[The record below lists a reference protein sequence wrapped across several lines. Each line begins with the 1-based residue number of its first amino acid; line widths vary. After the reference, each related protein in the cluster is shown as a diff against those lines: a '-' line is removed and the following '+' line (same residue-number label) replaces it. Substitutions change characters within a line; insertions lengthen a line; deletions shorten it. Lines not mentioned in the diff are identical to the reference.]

1 MIKSILLPIVFFL
14 VSTFNTF
21 SQKAPINWYL
31 KHPKKDKVYGVGAEE
46 AYKLLN
52 GRTPKEVIVAVID
65 SGVETDHPD
74 LKESIWVNKNEIPE
88 NGIDDDKNGY
98 VDDIHGWS
106 FIGGPGGDI
115 DGEAMEI
122 ARMYQKENKYFLG
135 KDISSIQES
144 DKARYEKFLQIKKD
158 YNKEQG
164 QLLAQYQGIELAVK
178 YIANV
183 KKQQGEFSR
192 NANKNYQ
199 TSDDKELKI
208 KKGLKTALIF
218 YSARNLE
225 KQIEEADNQIGG
237 IIRNNLLNVDSV
249 RVLMV
254 GDNPDNLEEKYYGCN
269 RYEGPDAM
277 HGTHVSGIIAAKNN
291 NGIGIDGIAKNAKI
305 MVLRAVPNGDE
316 RDKDIANA
324 IYYAVDNGAKIIN
337 MSFGKY
343 YTPSKVILDN
353 AIIYAKSK
361 DVLFVHAAGND
372 AKNKNIEDSYPTRAG
387 ISSDG
392 SFATNWLEVGASS
405 VSKKGK
411 KLVADFSNYGS
422 KTVDLFA
429 PGVDIY
435 STVPDSKYEDA
446 SGTSM
451 ASPAAAGVAAII
463 RGYFPEL
470 SAEEVRNVLMKTV
483 SKTNKNIRIPGM
495 TGNKAKGKMSDLS
508 ISSGFINAES
518 AVRFLLDNPSKK
530 Q

>member
-1 MIKSILLPIVFFL
+1 MYKILLPFVFFIITNCSL
-14 VSTFNTF
+14 

-31 KHPKKDKVYGVGAEE
+31 KHPIKDKVFGVGADE

-74 LKESIWVNKNEIPE
+74 LKEVIWINSDEIPE

-98 VDDIHGWS
+98 VDDVHGWS
-106 FIGGPGGDI
+106 FLGGHGGDI

-122 ARMYQKENKYFLG
+122 ARMFQKENKYFLG
-135 KDISSIQES
+135 KDISTIAES
-144 DKARYEKFLQIKKD
+144 DKARYDRFLQIKKD
-158 YNKEQG
+158 YNKEQSE
-164 QLLAQYQGIELAVK
+164 LIDQYQGIEVVVK
-178 YIANV
+178 YITNV
-183 KKQQGEFSR
+183 KKQQGEFSKK
-192 NANKNYQ
+192 ANKNYQ
-199 TSDDKELKI
+199 TSDEKELKI

-218 YSARNLE
+218 YTARNLE
-225 KQIEEADNQIGG
+225 QQIEEADKQIGG
-237 IIRNNLLNVDSV
+237 LIRNNLSNVDSI
-249 RVLMV
+249 RILMV
-254 GDNPDNLEEKYYGCN
+254 GDNPDNLLEKYYGCN

-277 HGTHVSGIIAAKNN
+277 HGTHVSGIIAAKND
-291 NGIGIDGIAKNAKI
+291 NGIGINGIAKNAKI

-343 YTPSKVILDN
+343 YTPSKEIIDE

-372 AKNKNIEDSYPTRAG
+372 AKDKNIEDSYPTRILNDRTIA
-387 ISSDG
+387 
-392 SFATNWLEVGASS
+392 ANWLEVGASS
-405 VSKKGK
+405 VSKKGRR
-411 KLVADFSNYGS
+411 LIADFSNYGS

-483 SKTNKNIRIPGM
+483 TKTNKKIRIPGLS
-495 TGNKAKGKMSDLS
+495 GGKAKGQMNDVC
-508 ISSGFINAES
+508 IASGFINAES
-518 AVRFLLDNPSKK
+518 AVRFLLDIEVKK